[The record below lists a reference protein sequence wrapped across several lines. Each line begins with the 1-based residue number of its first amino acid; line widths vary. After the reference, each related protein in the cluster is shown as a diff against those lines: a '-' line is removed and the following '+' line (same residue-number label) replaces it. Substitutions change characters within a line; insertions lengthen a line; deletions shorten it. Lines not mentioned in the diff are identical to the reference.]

1 MYFIHRLVNKRQEI
15 LETNSVI
22 SRKSSGRENELAKY
36 DVTKPIILF
45 PLQARPFLVRFREA
59 LRNRRIFVS
68 WVLPFAQNLFV
79 RVDSA
84 SC

>member
-22 SRKSSGRENELAKY
+22 SRKSSGGENELAKY

-45 PLQARPFLVRFREA
+45 PLQGGHFW
-59 LRNRRIFVS
+59 FV
-68 WVLPFAQNLFV
+68 FV
-79 RVDSA
+79 KLSEIVGFSYLGCYRSYKTYF
-84 SC
+84 